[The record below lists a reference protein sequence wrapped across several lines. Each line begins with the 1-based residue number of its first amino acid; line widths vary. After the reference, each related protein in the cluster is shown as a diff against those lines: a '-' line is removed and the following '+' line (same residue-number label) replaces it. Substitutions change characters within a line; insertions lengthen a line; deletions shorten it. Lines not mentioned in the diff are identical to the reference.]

1 MQRCTAGGPRRGPG
15 PGQRQSG
22 EGRQGGRRQGIWPE
36 WGVPWHEE
44 ASGAPALPPHMWPEA
59 PGRGRLR
66 FQGAHLG
73 AMISAHAVQS
83 EGGWAS
89 AACSTGRRER
99 GKEAGRQTD
108 GRTDQQADMHGAL
121 TVRQSLAQLPVPRLP
136 SSGVHPLLSARD
148 GRVPRLHQGGQVSLD
163 VQSHP
168 ACCPHIPSPS
178 PTFCGLL

>member
-44 ASGAPALPPHMWPEA
+44 ASGAPALPPHIWPEA

-136 SSGVHPLLSARD
+136 SSGVHPLPFPSTRRRGD
-148 GRVPRLHQGGQVSLD
+148 SGD
-163 VQSHP
+163 W
-168 ACCPHIPSPS
+168 SPS
-178 PTFCGLL
+178 PLSPFSRPSVSVTCPQSPPHSP